1 MATKQPLT
9 KAEAIETLRRYLPP
23 EVLGQVLAALESE
36 HDERIEQRLDE
47 LTASFVLLRETTD
60 TAIRHLAAHVS
71 HLALQFKIDHEQES
85 KKC

>member
-23 EVLGQVLAALESE
+23 EVLGQVLAALASE
-36 HDERIEQRLDE
+36 HEERIEQRLDE
-47 LTASFVLLRETTD
+47 LTASIVLLQETTD

-71 HLALQFKIDHEQES
+71 HLALQFQLDHEKEGA
-85 KKC
+85 

>member
-1 MATKQPLT
+1 MT

-23 EVLGQVLAALESE
+23 QVLAQVLAALESE

-47 LTASFVLLRETTD
+47 LAASIALLQETTD

-71 HLALQFKIDHEQES
+71 HLALQFQLDHEKEGV
-85 KKC
+85 